1 MGTPEMSLK
10 SALHM
15 SVDVANAERELRRSE
30 TIDELQDAWFVH
42 ADNFNGKRREYL
54 QGVYD
59 QMLGVIRTREALA
72 DDLVAYARTL

>member
-1 MGTPEMSLK
+1 MNLK
-10 SALHM
+10 PALKL
-15 SVDVANAERELRRSE
+15 SFDVANAERELRRSE

-42 ADNFNGKRREYL
+42 ADDFNGKRREYL

>member
-1 MGTPEMSLK
+1 MNIKPALK
-10 SALHM
+10 LSI
-15 SVDVANAERELRRSE
+15 DVANAERELRRSE

-42 ADNFNGKRREYL
+42 CDNFNGKRREYL

>member
-1 MGTPEMSLK
+1 MNLK
-10 SALHM
+10 PALKL
-15 SVDVANAERELRRSE
+15 SIDVANAERELRRSE

-42 ADNFNGKRREYL
+42 CDNFNGKRREYL

>member
-1 MGTPEMSLK
+1 MGWQAMNLK

-15 SVDVANAERELRRSE
+15 SVDVANAERELRRAE
-30 TIDELQDAWFVH
+30 TIDELQDAWFIFG
-42 ADNFNGKRREYL
+42 DNFNGKRREYL

>member
-1 MGTPEMSLK
+1 MNLK
-10 SALHM
+10 PALKL
-15 SVDVANAERELRRSE
+15 SFDVANAERELRRSE
-30 TIDELQDAWFVH
+30 TIDELQDSWFVH
-42 ADNFNGKRREYL
+42 ADDFNGRRREYL

>member
-1 MGTPEMSLK
+1 MNLK
-10 SALHM
+10 PALKL
-15 SVDVANAERELRRSE
+15 SIDVANAERELRRSE

-42 ADNFNGKRREYL
+42 ADDFNGKRREYL

>member
-1 MGTPEMSLK
+1 MNIKPALK
-10 SALHM
+10 LSI
-15 SVDVANAERELRRSE
+15 DVANAERELRRSE

-42 ADNFNGKRREYL
+42 ADDFNGKRREYL